1 MKRRSGQSRYRGW
14 MSCIFW
20 ESKRL
25 SEFKAFPAL
34 FRLSPGPG
42 RHPLLSM
49 PGKNGQI
56 RPRIQGARAAE
67 CPHGHCLLAHPS
79 KTKLSF
85 SERNIRGHSI
95 CLHSWPTNKG
105 LILAII
111 SPTPTPTPHRSH
123 QYTQASPL
131 VSCQVS
137 QEAHWVSY
145 WGIPMAGLNNDH
157 VTRIPGHS
165 LNV

>member
-1 MKRRSGQSRYRGW
+1 MKRRSGQSRYQGW

-20 ESKRL
+20 ESERT

-34 FRLSPGPG
+34 LRLSPGPG
-42 RHPLLSM
+42 RYPPLSM
-49 PGKNGQI
+49 PGKNEQI
-56 RPRIQGARAAE
+56 RPQTQGARAAE

-111 SPTPTPTPHRSH
+111 SLTPTPTPIGNTGTHRPRLSSAARSLKKH
-123 QYTQASPL
+123 TGSPTGE
-131 VSCQVS
+131 S
-137 QEAHWVSY
+137 
-145 WGIPMAGLNNDH
+145 
-157 VTRIPGHS
+157 PGRTE
-165 LNV
+165 